1 MLARPSLH
9 IAVYGRGLAK
19 LRSGFCKAHW
29 HCFPE
34 NASAVFGVRTMD
46 ALMTD
51 YLTQRKFALELLGIF
66 AGVAL
71 LLASIGIYGVMNSA
85 TIEIL

>member
-1 MLARPSLH
+1 
-9 IAVYGRGLAK
+9 
-19 LRSGFCKAHW
+19 
-29 HCFPE
+29 
-34 NASAVFGVRTMD
+34 
-46 ALMTD
+46 MTD